1 MINLFDSETTT
12 FDTRLYKVTMVIAR
26 LALAYL
32 FFTQLFWKLP
42 PQFGCGSEYAFP
54 VPAEENFYDTNGSSG
69 LCRWMGIESIFA
81 SEPRQVLVAD
91 MRSAGLPALSVNI
104 MPLAKINGFLL
115 DKLFIPNIRFVG
127 WLVWFFEFWAFL
139 SLLLGL
145 FTRLG
150 ALAALGVSFQLYV
163 GLANVPRPFEWEWTY
178 GMIVALSI
186 AMLGAAAGRTFGVDG
201 WLRRKLAG
209 PAENGNRL
217 AKIGLYLT

>member
-1 MINLFDSETTT
+1 MFNLFDSNTARL
-12 FDTRLYKVTMVIAR
+12 DAWLYKVCMAIGR

-42 PQFGCGSEYAFP
+42 PSFGCGSEFAFP
-54 VPAEENFYDTNGSSG
+54 VPAEQNYYDSNGSSG
-69 LCRWMGIESIFA
+69 LCRWMGIESVFA
-81 SEPRQVLVAD
+81 SEPRQVLIAD
-91 MRSAGLPALSVNI
+91 MRSAGLPAISVNI
-104 MPLAKINGFLL
+104 APLAKINGFLL
-115 DKLFIPNIRFVG
+115 DNLFIPNIQFVG
-127 WLVWFFEFWAFL
+127 WLVWLFEFWAFL
-139 SLLLGL
+139 SLALGL

-178 GMIVALSI
+178 GMIVALSV

-209 PAENGNRL
+209 PAEKGNRF
-217 AKIGLYLT
+217 ARIGLYLT